1 MWSLLRSSLVVV
13 TLSTAVLGLAYP
25 LGMTALAAVL
35 TPQAAGGSLIVEGD
49 RVVGSLHVGQQF
61 DGAQWLHGRPS
72 ATPERPYNAAA
83 SSGSNLG
90 PAHPALHARVKDAV
104 VQTHAQGVS
113 TVPADLV
120 TTSGSGLDPHV
131 SPASARAQVARIA
144 AARGVSAAQ
153 VQTAIDEATE
163 GRFLG
168 LFGEPRVRVLQ
179 VNLAL
184 ARQHPTSG

>member
-1 MWSLLRSSLVVV
+1 MWSLLRSSLIVVV
-13 TLSTAVLGLAYP
+13 LSTVVLGLGFP
-25 LGMTALAAVL
+25 LGMTALAAVVA
-35 TPQAAGGSLIVEGD
+35 PRAAGGSLVIEGD

-61 DGAQWLHGRPS
+61 DGDQWLHGRPS

-90 PAHPALHARVKDAV
+90 PAHPALQARVKEAVADA
-104 VQTHAQGVS
+104 HAHGVRA
-113 TVPADLV
+113 VPADLV
-120 TTSGSGLDPHV
+120 TTSASGLDPHV
-131 SPASARAQVARIA
+131 SPGSARAQVARIA
-144 AARGVSAAQ
+144 VARGVSEAQ
-153 VQTAIDEATE
+153 VHNAIDDATE

-184 ARQHPTSG
+184 ARHRPTSG